1 MPQDSDLHRK
11 RGVYCSVRNTWYG
24 FLTTRI
30 VRISMY
36 ISAVTASVVLIGG
49 AVTVL
54 GIIAA
59 VVSEWAVCRA
69 CGLIASHLD
78 S

>member
-1 MPQDSDLHRK
+1 
-11 RGVYCSVRNTWYG
+11 
-24 FLTTRI
+24 
-30 VRISMY
+30 MY

-49 AVTVL
+49 AITVL